1 MLAYNFRGLIQY
13 HHGRKQGSMQADMV
27 LEELRVLHLDS
38 QAVEGDCVSQWAHL
52 KHRRLQSLPSQL
64 HISSKKALLLSNAIS
79 YGPTIQTRESMEAIP
94 IQTITSFVCVCF
106 S

>member
-1 MLAYNFRGLIQY
+1 
-13 HHGRKQGSMQADMV
+13 MV
-27 LEELRVLHLDS
+27 LEEPRIPHLDL
-38 QAVEGDCVSQWAHL
+38 QVAEGDCEGDCVSQWAHL

-79 YGPTIQTRESMEAIP
+79 YGPTFQTRESMEAIP